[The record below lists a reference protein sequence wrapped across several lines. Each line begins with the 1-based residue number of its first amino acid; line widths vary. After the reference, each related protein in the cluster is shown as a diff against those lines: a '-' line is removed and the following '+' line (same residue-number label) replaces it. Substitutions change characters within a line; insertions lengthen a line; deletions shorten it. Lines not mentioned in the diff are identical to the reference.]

1 MPCNAA
7 LCSFMQSCYCASRS
21 AAYDPSNPRIQE
33 ASSFFWDRYSQE
45 LDSWRDC
52 PLWSYTL
59 HHFKI
64 TPAVLF
70 KTEEKGEL
78 FIMDKKAMGFGGHR
92 YDKSN
97 DHDAAM
103 VSKNGTEKG
112 AV

>member
-1 MPCNAA
+1 MARLASMELHAA
-7 LCSFMQSCYCASRS
+7 SLQDHTC
-21 AAYDPSNPRIQE
+21 
-33 ASSFFWDRYSQE
+33 SSFQ
-45 LDSWRDC
+45 
-52 PLWSYTL
+52 
-59 HHFKI
+59 
-64 TPAVLF
+64 
-70 KTEEKGEL
+70 TEEKGEL